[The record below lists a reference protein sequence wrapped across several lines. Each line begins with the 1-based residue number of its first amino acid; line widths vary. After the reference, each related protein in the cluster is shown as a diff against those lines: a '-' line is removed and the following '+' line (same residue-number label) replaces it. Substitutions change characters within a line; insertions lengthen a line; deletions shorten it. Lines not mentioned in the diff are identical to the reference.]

1 MKENIEVKEYIEKNI
16 APKIQG
22 DGGWIEYVGFQD
34 GNLTVRLR
42 GECSKC
48 NIAPRCMDWV
58 KEEIRR
64 DLGKDIKVTM
74 LRNRP
79 FFWDL

>member
-1 MKENIEVKEYIEKNI
+1 MNEYIENII
-16 APKIQG
+16 APKLQG
-22 DGGWIEYVGFQD
+22 DGGWIEVVSYT
-34 GNLTVRLR
+34 NRHLTVLLR

-58 KEEIRR
+58 KDEVKR
-64 DLGKDIKVTM
+64 DLGEDIEITLIRAK
-74 LRNRP
+74 P